1 MNESYGA
8 STTANMAVNV
18 NVVGKCSVTTNTLLF
33 PDYDGSLPAQDSI
46 VSSPAISV
54 NCANNENY
62 TISLGV
68 GVGTY
73 TQRVMKNAGNPNLN
87 YNLYTD
93 ATLAHVWGDG
103 SGATQTVAGVG
114 NNNVQNITVN
124 GKIPGGQTT
133 ITTNTL
139 YADLIAV
146 TVNY

>member
-1 MNESYGA
+1 M
-8 STTANMAVNV
+8 
-18 NVVGKCSVTTNTLLF
+18 F
-33 PDYDGSLPAQDSI
+33 
-46 VSSPAISV
+46 
-54 NCANNENY
+54 
-62 TISLGV
+62 
-68 GVGTY
+68 
-73 TQRVMKNAGNPNLN
+73 
-87 YNLYTD
+87 
-93 ATLAHVWGDG
+93 WGDG